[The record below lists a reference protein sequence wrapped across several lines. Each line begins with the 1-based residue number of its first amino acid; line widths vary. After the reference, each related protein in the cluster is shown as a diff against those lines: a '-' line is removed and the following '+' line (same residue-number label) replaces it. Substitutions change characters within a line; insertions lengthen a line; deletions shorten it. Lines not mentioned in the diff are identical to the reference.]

1 MKRIDYYQNFIAF
14 EIDPKLS
21 GYWKKRIF
29 GIQKKISSVDN
40 QFKDQGNLFRIYFS
54 SEETEGKSDIEFNV
68 RCLDQ
73 SVNLFQ
79 FKNEDLSQNID
90 LDWTDEMSESD
101 IVICITAIFKDW
113 WNKKN
118 KSMFLQASQRLLLM
132 EKEAKQYL
140 IFKEDL
146 KEKEL
151 NKFLHVVDS
160 TLQAGF
166 YFIYNPIQL
175 NTQYI
180 KDLFEKL
187 SLKSEAVNLLHE
199 SQAEKFLSGYV
210 FLENNE
216 FGNFFLTWDEETIS
230 ELDKFKI
237 YFFLQL
243 VFNHLKNKQ
252 EMKSDVDNVLNDVFM
267 NLPCPVLVLDEGTN
281 WFLSNS
287 FFSKLNITH
296 KQALD
301 LASKNQITINEIS
314 YSIKRNSFFCKNK
327 KLIVVYFINSN
338 LFSSS
343 TLSSSKEVAVITSS
357 MAHELNN
364 PISGL
369 KAAVEYL
376 SSIHEVST
384 ESKEVLLE
392 MKRTIERCQK
402 LTQTFLGFSKPLS
415 HLSISNNEEIEV
427 QNIWQQTQYLIRTRM
442 IENGLRPQFQYELL
456 HYFGYKLQASSL
468 VMIFYIILNEWITS
482 ITRRQL
488 LEGYKNKS
496 QQVNFNLKEQTDSLM
511 IEGPIG
517 ENLKN
522 LMNSKFFLFL
532 LSDLKLEIKLE
543 NNKISLQY
551 RPNLLSF

>member
-1 MKRIDYYQNFIAF
+1 MKRIDYYQNFIAY

-21 GYWKKRIF
+21 GYWKKRIS
-29 GIQKKISSVDN
+29 GIQKKIGSIDTQS
-40 QFKDQGNLFRIYFS
+40 KDQQNLFRIYFS
-54 SEETEGKSDIEFNV
+54 SEETDGKAGIEFNV

-73 SVNLFQ
+73 SANLFQ
-79 FKNEDLSQNID
+79 FKNQDFSKYID

-101 IVICITAIFKDW
+101 IIVCITSILKQW
-113 WNKKN
+113 WHKKK
-118 KSMFLQASQRLLLM
+118 KSFFLQGNQRMLLL
-132 EKEAKQYL
+132 EKEAKQCF
-140 IFKEDL
+140 IFKDDL
-146 KEKEL
+146 KEKDL
-151 NKFLHVVDS
+151 SKVLQIVDCV
-160 TLQAGF
+160 LQAAF
-166 YFIYNPIQL
+166 HFIYNPIQL
-175 NTQYI
+175 NTHYI

-187 SLKSEAVNLLHE
+187 SLKSESVDLLHE
-199 SQAEKFLSGYV
+199 SQEEKFLSGFV

-216 FGNFFLTWDEETIS
+216 FGNFFLTWDENTIS

-237 YFFLQL
+237 YYFLQV

-252 EMKSDVDNVLNDVFM
+252 QMKSDVDNILNDVFM
-267 NLPCPVLVLDEGTN
+267 TLPCPVLVLDEATN
-281 WFLSNS
+281 WFLSNL

-301 LASKNQITINEIS
+301 LSSKNQVTINEIT
-314 YSIKRNSFFCKNK
+314 YSIKRNYFFCKNK
-327 KLIVVYFINSN
+327 KLLVIYFINSN
-338 LFSSS
+338 FFTSS
-343 TLSSSKEVAVITSS
+343 TLPSSKEVAVITSS

-364 PISGL
+364 PIAGL
-369 KAAVEYL
+369 KVAVEYL
-376 SSIHEVST
+376 SSIQEVST

-392 MKRTIERCQK
+392 MKRTIDRCQK

-415 HLSISNNEEIEV
+415 HLSISSHEEIEI
-427 QNIWQQTQYLIRTRM
+427 QNIWEQTQYLIRSRM

-496 QQVNFNLKEQTDSLM
+496 LQVNFYLREQTDCLM
-511 IEGPIG
+511 IEGPAG

-532 LSDLKLEIKLE
+532 LLDLKLEIKME
-543 NNKISLQY
+543 NNKILMQY

>member
-1 MKRIDYYQNFIAF
+1 MKRIDYYQNYIAF

-40 QFKDQGNLFRIYFS
+40 QFKDQENLFRIYFS
-54 SEETEGKSDIEFNV
+54 SEETEGKSEIEFNV

-101 IVICITAIFKDW
+101 IIICITAIFKEW

-151 NKFLHVVDS
+151 NKFLHIVDS

-180 KDLFEKL
+180 KDLLEKL

-199 SQAEKFLSGYV
+199 SQEEKFLSGYV

-216 FGNFFLTWDEETIS
+216 FGNFFLTWDEETLS

-252 EMKSDVDNVLNDVFM
+252 QMKSDVDNILNDVFM

-314 YSIKRNSFFCKNK
+314 YSIKINSFFCKNK

-364 PISGL
+364 PIAGL

-376 SSIHEVST
+376 SSIQEVSI